1 MQITTPDIGV
11 DKATVAEILV
21 KVGDT
26 IAIDESIVLLESDKA
41 SVEVPSTSAGVVKS
55 ILVNQGDEVSEGAVL
70 IELEAEDDANAV
82 ETQQADVSDK
92 TSENTPTSLP
102 DDEILQEV
110 ASHQPGTAAK
120 QSQAPAANS
129 AASATVE
136 VKVPDIGVE
145 KALVGEILV
154 QVGDEITVDQSI
166 VVVESDKAT
175 VEVPSTVDGTV
186 EAIQIKEGDTVKEGV
201 VILTVKTAASASVQQ
216 SAPESAEQVSAPA
229 APEAKAETVTQA
241 PAAPAGDVEVKVPD
255 LGVDKAAVAEILV
268 QVGDKVEKD
277 QSIIVVESDKA
288 TVEVPSTTAGVIK
301 SIHVELGQNVSEGIA
316 LITIEAAG
324 QAAPATAPAP
334 KAEVSAAKDAPA
346 PAAAPKAETAAAPET
361 QNADKLTKEQ
371 NAANAKV
378 YAGPAVRKLAR
389 ELGVVLA
396 EVKASGPHARLMKE
410 DLFAYVKTRLTA
422 PAPAA
427 VAPAAAAPA
436 GLPKLPSFDAFGGV
450 EEKALTRLQQVS
462 IPQLSLNNYIPQVTQ
477 FDLADITELEAWRN
491 ELKGNFKKEGLS
503 LTIMSFIIKAVA
515 HLLKEEREFAG
526 HLADEGKSVL
536 LRNEIHMGIA
546 VATPDGLTVPV
557 LRNPDQKSIKQ
568 ISKELGELGQKAR
581 DKKLSPKDLQGAN
594 FTISSLGAIGGTA
607 FTPLVNWPQVA
618 ILGIS
623 PATMQPVWNGEGFDP
638 RLMLP
643 LSLSYDH
650 RVINGADAARF
661 TNKLSK
667 LLKDI
672 RSLLI

>member
-26 IAIDESIVLLESDKA
+26 IDIDESIVLLESDKA

-129 AASATVE
+129 TASATVE

-201 VILTVKTAASASVQQ
+201 VILTVKTAASAPAQQ
-216 SAPESAEQVSAPA
+216 AAPESAEQASAPA

-324 QAAPATAPAP
+324 QAARATAPAP
-334 KAEVSAAKDAPA
+334 KAEVPAVKAAPA
-346 PAAAPKAETAAAPET
+346 PAAVPKAETTAPET

-427 VAPAAAAPA
+427 VAPAAAAPVS
-436 GLPKLPSFDAFGGV
+436 LPKLPSFDAFGGV

-526 HLADEGKSVL
+526 HLADDGKSVL